1 MVDNNGTISVY
12 ERYNGSDLLLYQR
25 FVPHLNI
32 IERVN
37 YPIWATIGLP
47 GGLFSIYLWSSRPM
61 RRGGSAAA
69 AIYQACVGVVDV
81 SFFIVYLF
89 WYLHVAWMIP
99 VLDNPGVCE
108 IFPLFNYAIQ
118 YLSPMLTVVFTV
130 ERVLHDT
137 TNKKQNTL
145 QHLITNGPTLPNM
158 EQLTQM
164 QTLRATSMHQGDTY
178 NRNVRSSTITLL
190 CTSSYVVVAHLSVAI
205 GVLIHNLLPAG
216 NEYLTDEQ
224 IEQDPQW
231 RTFFIF
237 ITVRTLIDSFSMTH
251 YAVKFPIY
259 LATSR
264 QFRHEFSQLFGFTD
278 CGGCIKCEKKQHLLT
293 GDLIRQSS
301 SASGVNPSV
310 CQLRPTKHSTHLLMT
325 EERDAAHLVGL
336 PKEARRKQ
344 VYRAKDTLAPVQP
357 RRRPSPGLTRS
368 VIGVNG
374 TRVPVTAKAYPGKN
388 G

>member
-1 MVDNNGTISVY
+1 M
-12 ERYNGSDLLLYQR
+12 
-25 FVPHLNI
+25 
-32 IERVN
+32 
-37 YPIWATIGLP
+37 IGLP

-108 IFPLFNYAIQ
+108 IFPL
-118 YLSPMLTVVFTV
+118 
-130 ERVLHDT
+130 VLHDT

-145 QHLITNGPTLPNM
+145 QRLITNGPTLPSM
-158 EQLTQM
+158 EQMTQM
-164 QTLRATSMHQGDTY
+164 QTSRATSMQQGDTY

-190 CTSSYVVVAHLSVAI
+190 CTSFYVVVAHLSVAI

-264 QFRHEFSQLFGFTD
+264 QFRHELSQLFGFKD
-278 CGGCIKCEKKQHLLT
+278 CRSCMKCEKEHHLT
-293 GDLIRQSS
+293 GDLIKHSS
-301 SASGVNPSV
+301 SASCMDPSV
-310 CQLRPTKHSTHLLMT
+310 CQLRHTKHSTHLLMT
-325 EERDAAHLVGL
+325 EERDATHVVGL
-336 PKEARRKQ
+336 PKETKRKQ
-344 VYRAKDTLAPVQP
+344 LYRAKHSLAPVQP

-374 TRVPVTAKAYPGKN
+374 TRVPVTAKAYPEEKRLICN
-388 G
+388 L